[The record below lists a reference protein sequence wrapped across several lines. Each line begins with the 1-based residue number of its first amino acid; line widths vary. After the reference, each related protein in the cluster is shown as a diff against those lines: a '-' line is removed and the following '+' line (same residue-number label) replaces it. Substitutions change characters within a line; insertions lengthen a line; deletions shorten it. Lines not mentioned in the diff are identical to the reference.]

1 MLAINN
7 LEHSTGIGFRHIL
20 EDGVAILAERPSFDD
35 ERRDYVLKDLA
46 ALFDNAREG
55 SELYKRDEYVFDP
68 KVSGAVRSCAF
79 IERHLTS
86 REQPA
91 LTGDLAIV
99 SDVLRAIVGH
109 RTVKQSDRDVATEIL
124 QEILE
129 NLELSGGLGLPEEP
143 EDLVWEK

>member
-1 MLAINN
+1 MLAINS

-20 EDGVAILAERPSFDD
+20 EDGVAILSEKPSFDD
-35 ERRDYVLKDLA
+35 ERRDYVLNDLA

-55 SELYKRDEYVFDP
+55 SELYKHDRYVFDP
-68 KVSGAVRSCAF
+68 RVSGAVRSCAF

-86 REQPA
+86 REQPD

-109 RTVKQSDRDVATEIL
+109 KTVKQSDRDVARDIL
-124 QEILE
+124 QEMLE
-129 NLELSGGLGLPEEP
+129 NLELSGGVSLPEEP
-143 EDLVWEK
+143 EDIVWEK

>member
-20 EDGVAILAERPSFDD
+20 EDGVAILAEKPSFDD
-35 ERRDYVLKDLA
+35 QRRDYVLNDLA
-46 ALFDNAREG
+46 VLFDHARQG
-55 SELYKRDEYVFDP
+55 SELYKRDKYVFDP
-68 KVSGAVRSCAF
+68 RVSAAVRSCAF

-86 REQPA
+86 REHPE

-99 SDVLRAIVGH
+99 SAVLRAIVDH
-109 RTVKQSDRDVATEIL
+109 QTVKRSDRDVAREIL
-124 QEILE
+124 QEMLE
-129 NLELSGGLGLPEEP
+129 NLELSGGVGLPEEP